1 MGAGAGLAER
11 RVADIV
17 RRCYAGLG
25 AAQLQHEVLARL
37 RRIVPVDAAFFATV
51 DPVTLLFTGAVA
63 EDPLGAAT
71 PLFLDNEFGQADV
84 NKFAVLAAPGRGA
97 GSGARI
103 TSLDRATRGDRA
115 ASHRYREIMAP
126 LGLGDEVRAALVAG
140 QHCWGVLCLHRE
152 DSPAGFTGQELR
164 VVQQIA
170 PHVAE
175 GLRRAVAAGSGA
187 GGEGAAAS
195 RSRRG
200 SSSWTRTWPRCRSA
214 PRPATG
220 WPSWPTCPGS
230 RLGELPVPVYAAA
243 ARLARAEQQP
253 DPALLPT
260 VRVRTQGGRWLAVH
274 ATRLTGPAGPQTGVV
289 LEPAVTGPA
298 QLAVPERLRA
308 HPGAGPGGRAGPAG
322 VLDPADHRPAAHLR
336 EHRAGAPDR
345 GVRQGRRAQPPR
357 ARRHPAQRPAPALA
371 GTDPVDGSRA
381 RHRSPVRASRAVR
394 AGRGLP

>member
-1 MGAGAGLAER
+1 MGAGPGPAGR

-25 AAQLQHEVLARL
+25 ADQLQHEVLARL

-51 DPVTLLFTGAVA
+51 DPVTLLFTSAVA
-63 EDPLGAAT
+63 DDPLGAAT

-84 NKFAVLAAPGRGA
+84 NKFAALAAPPGGA
-97 GSGARI
+97 GARI

-152 DSPAGFTGQELR
+152 DSPAGFTGQEIR

-175 GLRRAVAAGSGA
+175 GLRRAVAAGTGTGA
-187 GGEGAAAS
+187 GA
-195 RSRRG
+195 RG
-200 SSSWTRTWPRCRSA
+200 TGGDE
-214 PRPATG
+214 PATPG
-220 WPSWPTCPGS
+220 IIILDADLAAVSVSAEASYWVAELAHLPGS

-289 LEPAVTGPA
+289 LEPAAPA
-298 QLAVPERLRA
+298 QLSSLFLSAHGLTPAQVRVAGLVLQGYSTRQITGQLHISANTVQEHLTAVFDK
-308 HPGAGPGGRAGPAG
+308 
-322 VLDPADHRPAAHLR
+322 V
-336 EHRAGAPDR
+336 
-345 GVRQGRRAQPPR
+345 GVRSRRELAATLLSGQP
-357 ARRHPAQRPAPALA
+357 RP
-371 GTDPVDGSRA
+371 
-381 RHRSPVRASRAVR
+381 
-394 AGRGLP
+394 

>member
-1 MGAGAGLAER
+1 MGPGLTER
-11 RVADIV
+11 RVADLV

-37 RRIVPVDAAFFATV
+37 RKLVPVDAAFFATV
-51 DPVTLLFTGAVA
+51 DPVTLLFTSAVA

-84 NKFAVLAAPGRGA
+84 NKFAVLAAPGGA
-97 GSGARI
+97 ASGAGARI
-103 TSLDRATRGDRA
+103 TSLDRATRGHRA

-152 DSPAGFTGQELR
+152 DSPAGFTDQELR
-164 VVQQIA
+164 VVQEIA

-187 GGEGAAAS
+187 GAVAGSGGPGGGE
-195 RSRRG
+195 
-200 SSSWTRTWPRCRSA
+200 
-214 PRPATG
+214 PATPG
-220 WPSWPTCPGS
+220 IIVLDAELAAVSVSAEASYWVAELAHLPGS

-260 VRVRTQGGRWLAVH
+260 VRVRTRGGRWLAVH

-289 LEPAVTGPA
+289 LEPAAPA
-298 QLAVPERLRA
+298 QLSSLFLSAYGLTPAQIRVAGLVLQGYSTRQITGQLHISANTVQEHLTAVFDKVGVRSRRELA
-308 HPGAGPGGRAGPAG
+308 ATLLSGGPG
-322 VLDPADHRPAAHLR
+322 VSQH
-336 EHRAGAPDR
+336 
-345 GVRQGRRAQPPR
+345 
-357 ARRHPAQRPAPALA
+357 
-371 GTDPVDGSRA
+371 
-381 RHRSPVRASRAVR
+381 
-394 AGRGLP
+394 

>member
-1 MGAGAGLAER
+1 MGAGPGPAGR

-25 AAQLQHEVLARL
+25 ADQLQHEVLARL

-63 EDPLGAAT
+63 DDPLGAAT

-84 NKFAVLAAPGRGA
+84 NKFAALAAPPGGA
-97 GSGARI
+97 GARI

-152 DSPAGFTGQELR
+152 DSPAGFTGQEIR

-175 GLRRAVAAGSGA
+175 GLRRAVAAGTGTGA
-187 GGEGAAAS
+187 GA
-195 RSRRG
+195 RG
-200 SSSWTRTWPRCRSA
+200 TGGDE
-214 PRPATG
+214 PATPG
-220 WPSWPTCPGS
+220 IIILDADLAAVSVSAEASYWVAELAHLPGS

-274 ATRLTGPAGPQTGVV
+274 ATRLTPAIIAGLTAHDEDAGPQTVVV
-289 LEPAVTGPA
+289 LEPAAPA
-298 QLAVPERLRA
+298 QLSSLFLSAHGLTPAQVRVAGLILQGYSTRQITGQLHISANTVQEHLTAVFDK
-308 HPGAGPGGRAGPAG
+308 
-322 VLDPADHRPAAHLR
+322 V
-336 EHRAGAPDR
+336 
-345 GVRQGRRAQPPR
+345 GVRSRRELAATLLSGQP
-357 ARRHPAQRPAPALA
+357 RP
-371 GTDPVDGSRA
+371 
-381 RHRSPVRASRAVR
+381 
-394 AGRGLP
+394 

>member
-1 MGAGAGLAER
+1 MGTGPGTGPRPGLAER
-11 RVADIV
+11 RIADLV

-25 AAQLQHEVLARL
+25 ADQLQHEVLARL

-63 EDPLGAAT
+63 DDPLGAAT

-84 NKFAVLAAPGRGA
+84 NKFAALAAPPGGA
-97 GSGARI
+97 GGRI

-152 DSPAGFTGQELR
+152 DSPAGFTGQEIR

-175 GLRRAVAAGSGA
+175 GLRRAVAAGTGTGA
-187 GGEGAAAS
+187 GS
-195 RSRRG
+195 RG
-200 SSSWTRTWPRCRSA
+200 TGGDE
-214 PRPATG
+214 PATPG
-220 WPSWPTCPGS
+220 IIVLDADLAAVSVSAEASYWVAELAHLPGS

-243 ARLARAEQQP
+243 ARLARAEQRP

-289 LEPAVTGPA
+289 LEPAAPA
-298 QLAVPERLRA
+298 QLSSLFLSAYGLTPAQVRVAGLVLQGYSTRQITGQLHISANTVQEHLTAVF
-308 HPGAGPGGRAGPAG
+308 GK
-322 VLDPADHRPAAHLR
+322 V
-336 EHRAGAPDR
+336 
-345 GVRQGRRAQPPR
+345 GVRSRRELAATLLSGQP
-357 ARRHPAQRPAPALA
+357 RP
-371 GTDPVDGSRA
+371 
-381 RHRSPVRASRAVR
+381 
-394 AGRGLP
+394 

>member
-1 MGAGAGLAER
+1 MGAGSGPAGR

-25 AAQLQHEVLARL
+25 ADQLQHEVLARL

-63 EDPLGAAT
+63 DDPLGAAT

-84 NKFAVLAAPGRGA
+84 NKFAALAAPPG
-97 GSGARI
+97 GSGGRI

-152 DSPAGFTGQELR
+152 DSPAGFTGQEIR

-187 GGEGAAAS
+187 GGEGASGEPVTPGIIVLDADLAAVS
-195 RSRRG
+195 V
-200 SSSWTRTWPRCRSA
+200 SA
-214 PRPATG
+214 EASY
-220 WPSWPTCPGS
+220 WVAELAHLPGS

-289 LEPAVTGPA
+289 LEPAAPA
-298 QLAVPERLRA
+298 QLSSLFLSAYGLTPAQVRVAGLVLQGYSTRQITGQLHISANTVQEHLTAVFDK
-308 HPGAGPGGRAGPAG
+308 
-322 VLDPADHRPAAHLR
+322 V
-336 EHRAGAPDR
+336 
-345 GVRQGRRAQPPR
+345 GVRSRRELAATLLSGQP
-357 ARRHPAQRPAPALA
+357 RP
-371 GTDPVDGSRA
+371 
-381 RHRSPVRASRAVR
+381 
-394 AGRGLP
+394 

>member
-1 MGAGAGLAER
+1 MGAGPGPAGR

-25 AAQLQHEVLARL
+25 ADQLQHEVLARL

-63 EDPLGAAT
+63 DDPLGAAT

-84 NKFAVLAAPGRGA
+84 NKFAALAAPPGGA
-97 GSGARI
+97 GARI

-152 DSPAGFTGQELR
+152 DSPAGFTGQEIR

-175 GLRRAVAAGSGA
+175 GLRRAVAAGTGTGA
-187 GGEGAAAS
+187 GA
-195 RSRRG
+195 RG
-200 SSSWTRTWPRCRSA
+200 TGGDE
-214 PRPATG
+214 PATPG
-220 WPSWPTCPGS
+220 IIILVSVSAEASYWVAELAHLPGS

-274 ATRLTGPAGPQTGVV
+274 ATRLTGPAGPQTGVL
-289 LEPAVTGPA
+289 LELAAPA
-298 QLAVPERLRA
+298 QLSWLF
-308 HPGAGPGGRAGPAG
+308 
-322 VLDPADHRPAAHLR
+322 L
-336 EHRAGAPDR
+336 
-345 GVRQGRRAQPPR
+345 
-357 ARRHPAQRPAPALA
+357 
-371 GTDPVDGSRA
+371 S
-381 RHRSPVRASRAVR
+381 SY
-394 AGRGLP
+394 

>member
-1 MGAGAGLAER
+1 MGAGSGPAGR

-25 AAQLQHEVLARL
+25 ADQLQHEVLARL

-63 EDPLGAAT
+63 DDPLGAAT

-84 NKFAVLAAPGRGA
+84 NKFAALAAPPG
-97 GSGARI
+97 GSGGRI

-152 DSPAGFTGQELR
+152 DSPAGFTGQEIR

-187 GGEGAAAS
+187 GGEGASGEPVTPGIIVLDADLAAVS
-195 RSRRG
+195 V
-200 SSSWTRTWPRCRSA
+200 SA
-214 PRPATG
+214 EASY
-220 WPSWPTCPGS
+220 WVAELAHLPGS

-274 ATRLTGPAGPQTGVV
+274 ATRLTGPQTGVV
-289 LEPAVTGPA
+289 LEPAAPA
-298 QLAVPERLRA
+298 QLSSLFLSAYGLTPAQVRVAGLVLQGYSTRQITGQLHISANTVQEHLTAVF
-308 HPGAGPGGRAGPAG
+308 GK
-322 VLDPADHRPAAHLR
+322 V
-336 EHRAGAPDR
+336 
-345 GVRQGRRAQPPR
+345 GVRSRRELAATLLSGRPR
-357 ARRHPAQRPAPALA
+357 P
-371 GTDPVDGSRA
+371 
-381 RHRSPVRASRAVR
+381 
-394 AGRGLP
+394 